1 MTKPLQDKVAIV
13 TGAGRGIG
21 RAIALAYGQAGAKVA
36 VASRTASTVDKVVAE
51 IKQAGGEAIGIT
63 CDVGQRDAVYG
74 MIDKTVKAFGA
85 LHILV
90 NNAQAFGPST
100 NVQGSAAYVP
110 FAETNEDEWEHTF
123 RTGAT
128 ATLWSM
134 KAAFPHLKASG
145 CGRVINMGSS
155 AGQRGI
161 EGLTCYNATKEA
173 IRGMTRTAAREWGQ
187 YGITVNVICP
197 WVETDPVLAFKD
209 SAPDAYQALVGT
221 VPMRRAGDSLH
232 DVAPLLVFLA
242 SDGAGYLTGS
252 TFNVE
257 GGLNMFP

>member
-1 MTKPLQDKVAIV
+1 LLQDKVAIV

-21 RAIALAYGQAGAKVA
+21 RAIAIAYAQAGAKVA
-36 VASRTASTVDKVVAE
+36 VASRTASAVDKVVSD
-51 IKQAGGEAIGIT
+51 IKESGGEAIGIT
-63 CDVGQRDAVYG
+63 CDVGRREAVYG
-74 MIDKTVKAFGA
+74 MVDKTVGAFGA
-85 LHILV
+85 LHVLV
-90 NNAQAFGPST
+90 NNAQAFGPSK
-100 NVQGSAAYVP
+100 NVKGSASYVP
-110 FAETNEDEWEHTF
+110 FADTDEDEWEHTF

-134 KAAFPHLKASG
+134 KAAFPHLRASG
-145 CGRVINMGSS
+145 SGRVINMGSS

-161 EGLTCYNATKEA
+161 EGLACYNATKEA
-173 IRGMTRTAAREWGQ
+173 VRAMTRTAAREWGQ

-197 WVETDPVLAFKD
+197 WVETEPVLAFKE
-209 SAPDAYQALVGT
+209 SQPDGYKALVGS
-221 VPMRRAGDSLH
+221 VPMRRAGDAFL

-242 SDGAGYLTGS
+242 SDGGSYLTGS